1 MIWYQFGYSNYRPY
15 IANFEYFSDISI
27 NVYRT
32 PVLVDNVPRGTLDNP
47 LKSWKVYSPSEGAG
61 IKFTTFSG
69 TNGGGSSFLYCNYQS
84 NDPARAP
91 IVPPYE
97 RMIGFD
103 ENPNCYVSNFGTGS
117 TAVFANVISTSIT
130 AILNTTYS
138 GEKTII
144 PTAVPLFGSSAYWG
158 IPINFAL
165 KTKTGVIN
173 CIGIYFTDGIVNAR
187 YVADN
192 SMQNYMLVNSAGAN
206 PDVLSLDFGNV
217 PQNVPQTFA
226 DWAATAFTKI
236 KTAEISLYSNN
247 GKTKLL
253 ETGLISDVASI
264 IISKMGDSGVM
275 TVKYQDVNIENDVFT
290 WKISNENSDF
300 IGLSPVKSAVV
311 PALSN
316 GRETVFPV
324 IKPLKLYEVYG
335 KLQPIPE
342 KFTINLYNMTTEL
355 SRVDKTNYMTPTI
368 SVSGT
373 MRNATSILSPAFNIK
388 ISNQSDVMMSN
399 YCYIPILKRYYFITD
414 IVAVNNDIYQINLSC
429 DVLMSFKNDILKQQA
444 VIARQENDYNTD
456 LDDPLLKT
464 EKELTYTIQDVSG
477 SELDT
482 TTDDLVR
489 CVFAV
494 IGVTP
499 PDVEA

>member
-1 MIWYQFGYSNYRPY
+1 MIWYLFGYRNYQPSG
-15 IANFEYFSDISI
+15 ANYQYFSDISI
-27 NVYRT
+27 NIYRT
-32 PVLVDNVPRGTLDNP
+32 PVLVDNVPCGTIDNP
-47 LKSWKVYSPSEGAG
+47 LKSWKCYSPSSGAG

-69 TNGGGSSFLYCNYQS
+69 SNGGGSSFLHCNYQS
-84 NDPARAP
+84 VTVRPP

-97 RMIGFD
+97 RMIGFN
-103 ENPNCYVSNFGTGS
+103 ENPNCYISGFGTGS
-117 TAVFANVISTSIT
+117 TAAFADVISNSIT
-130 AILNTTYS
+130 TILNTTYS

-144 PTAVPLFGSSAYWG
+144 PTAAPLYGNSAYWG

-187 YVADN
+187 YVTDS
-192 SMQNYMLVNSAGAN
+192 SMQNYMLVNSTGAN

-226 DWAATAFTKI
+226 DWAATSFTKI

-264 IISKMGDSGVM
+264 IISKMGNSGVM

-335 KLQPIPE
+335 KLQPVPE
-342 KFTINLYNMTTEL
+342 KFTINLYNMTTAL
-355 SRVDKTNYMTPTI
+355 NRVDKTKYMTPTV

-373 MRNATSILSPAFNIK
+373 MRNATSILSPSFNIK

-444 VIARQENDYNTD
+444 VIARQENDYNVD

-499 PDVEA
+499 PDVEG

>member
-1 MIWYQFGYSNYRPY
+1 MIWFQFGYKNYRPSGAKY
-15 IANFEYFSDISI
+15 QYFSDVSI

-32 PVLVDNVPRGTLDNP
+32 PVLVDNVPCGTLDNP
-47 LKSWKVYSPSEGAG
+47 LKSWKVYSPNSGAG

-69 TNGGGSSFLYCNYQS
+69 SNGGGSSFLHCNYKS
-84 NDPARAP
+84 GTTEYP

-103 ENPNCYVSNFGTGS
+103 ENPNCYVDGYGTGN
-117 TAVFANVISTSIT
+117 TAAFTNVISTSVT
-130 AILNTTYS
+130 TVLNTTYN

-144 PTAVPLFGSSAYWG
+144 SNAAPLYGESAYWG
-158 IPINFAL
+158 MPINFVL
-165 KTKTGVIN
+165 KTKTEQIN

-192 SMQNYMLVNSAGAN
+192 AMKNYMLVNSTGAN
-206 PDVLSLDFGNV
+206 TDVISLDFGNV

-253 ETGLISDVASI
+253 DTGLIADVASI
-264 IISKMGDSGVM
+264 ILSKMGNSGVM

-311 PALSN
+311 PAISN

-355 SRVDKTNYMTPTI
+355 NRVDKTNYMTPTI

-373 MRNATSILSPAFNIK
+373 MRHATSILSPSFNIK
-388 ISNQSDVMMSN
+388 IPNQSDIMISN

-414 IVAVNNDIYQINLSC
+414 IIAVNNDIYQIKLSC

-444 VIARQENDYNTD
+444 VIARQENDYNVD

-489 CVFAV
+489 CVFAI

-499 PDVEA
+499 PDAEG